1 MRFSVRPRSITGFL
15 EVGVWNRFVGFWV
28 NAIGFSTALLLDF
41 HQSGVLQFPQG
52 VDRFLPPAVEQ
63 LHYLVDG
70 IVEVNPP
77 VFVHPPVFSGQVCPA
92 QDKGIQYLCFV
103 GQWRECGG
111 FKKEIGK
118 PGKADRLFRLMDINS
133 VCHIVF
139 CGRLEAR
146 FRGQTVVSIACP
158 CSVLAKPCKS
168 RTFQPLTV
176 HTRPPFP
183 FTFCF
188 LPPVNSGG
196 TAGAVFCPVGFRD
209 EHTAADRTAFQV
221 LIPENLRFQRPVQ
234 RQDRPAEPLTADRER
249 NRLRTGAGVPIVKEH
264 TVPVLIT
271 AALPAYQAVCL
282 FPLRRRHTVEGAVRF
297 ALYGRQ
303 SFIWVLSH
311 VFPPFFCCRSPQ
323 KGFLPHSCG
332 VFPTGAPTKSLDF
345 VGRGATAERVSFR
358 HLAEA
363 NDTQLVATRHAPRT
377 SGHFVPKWLVAVLPL
392 PGYSFSDGHSFFK
405 VRLIDELR

>member
-28 NAIGFSTALLLDF
+28 NAVGFSTALLLDF
-41 HQSGVLQFPQG
+41 HQSGILQFPQG

-70 IVEVNPP
+70 IIKVNPP
-77 VFVHPPVFSGQVCPA
+77 IFICPAVFPGQVCPA

-103 GQWRECGG
+103 GQGRECGG
-111 FKKEIGK
+111 FKKEIRK
-118 PGKADRLFRLMDINS
+118 PGKADRLFRLMDING

-196 TAGAVFCPVGFRD
+196 TAGAVFCPVGFGD

-271 AALPAYQAVCL
+271 AALPADQGVCL
-282 FPLRRRHTVEGAVRF
+282 FPLCRCHAVKGTVLS
-297 ALYGRQ
+297 ALYERQ
-303 SFIWVLSH
+303 SFIWFLSH
-311 VFPPFFCCRSPQ
+311 VSSVSLLPFSPKRLPASSSQAAYRSFHRKRQNSLAPLLLLSPQ
-323 KGFLPHSCG
+323 SHATLRGPRQWRRVSPLVRKCGASPAG
-332 VFPTGAPTKSLDF
+332 VFLFGRLFIFQGA
-345 VGRGATAERVSFR
+345 VHR
-358 HLAEA
+358 
-363 NDTQLVATRHAPRT
+363 
-377 SGHFVPKWLVAVLPL
+377 
-392 PGYSFSDGHSFFK
+392 
-405 VRLIDELR
+405 

>member
-1 MRFSVRPRSITGFL
+1 
-15 EVGVWNRFVGFWV
+15 
-28 NAIGFSTALLLDF
+28 
-41 HQSGVLQFPQG
+41 
-52 VDRFLPPAVEQ
+52 
-63 LHYLVDG
+63 
-70 IVEVNPP
+70 
-77 VFVHPPVFSGQVCPA
+77 
-92 QDKGIQYLCFV
+92 
-103 GQWRECGG
+103 
-111 FKKEIGK
+111 
-118 PGKADRLFRLMDINS
+118 MDING

-139 CGRLEAR
+139 CGRLEAC

-158 CSVLAKPCKS
+158 CSVLVKPCKS

-196 TAGAVFCPVGFRD
+196 TAGTVFRPVGFRD

-221 LIPENLRFQRPVQ
+221 LIPENLCFQRSDL

-249 NRLRTGAGVPIVKEH
+249 NGLGASVGVPIVKEH

-271 AALPAYQAVCL
+271 AALPADQGVCL
-282 FPLRRRHTVEGAVRF
+282 FPLCRCHAVKGTVLL

-311 VFPPFFCCRSPQ
+311 VFPPFFLSRSPR

-332 VFPTGAPTKSLDF
+332 VF
-345 VGRGATAERVSFR
+345 RRW
-358 HLAEA
+358 
-363 NDTQLVATRHAPRT
+363 HAPRT

-392 PGYSFSDGHSFFK
+392 PGYSFSDGYSFFK
-405 VRLIDELR
+405 VQLIDELP

>member
-1 MRFSVRPRSITGFL
+1 VRFSVLRRSITGFL
-15 EVGVWNRFVGFWV
+15 EVGVWNRFIGFRV
-28 NAIGFSTALLLDF
+28 NAVGFSTALLLDL
-41 HQSGVLQFPQG
+41 HQSGILQFPQG
-52 VDRFLPPAVEQ
+52 VDRFLPSAVEQ

-77 VFVHPPVFSGQVCPA
+77 VFVCPAIFPGQVCPA

-103 GQWRECGG
+103 GQGGECGG
-111 FKKEIGK
+111 FKKEIRK
-118 PGKADRLFRLMDINS
+118 PGKADRLFRLIDING

-139 CGRLEAR
+139 CGRLEAC

-196 TAGAVFCPVGFRD
+196 AVGTVFRPVGLWD
-209 EHTAADRTAFQV
+209 EHSAADRTAFQV
-221 LIPENLRFQRPVQ
+221 LIPENFRFQRPVQ

-249 NRLRTGAGVPIVKEH
+249 SRLRAGAGVPIVKNDAIA
-264 TVPVLIT
+264 VLIT
-271 AALPAYQAVCL
+271 AALPADQGICL
-282 FPLRRRHTVEGAVRF
+282 FPLCRCHAGKGTVLL

-311 VFPPFFCCRSPQ
+311 VFPPFFLSRSPR

-332 VFPTGAPTKSLDF
+332 VF
-345 VGRGATAERVSFR
+345 RRW
-358 HLAEA
+358 
-363 NDTQLVATRHAPRT
+363 HAPRT

-392 PGYSFSDGHSFFK
+392 PGYSFSDGYSFFK
-405 VRLIDELR
+405 VQLIDELP

>member
-1 MRFSVRPRSITGFL
+1 M
-15 EVGVWNRFVGFWV
+15 
-28 NAIGFSTALLLDF
+28 
-41 HQSGVLQFPQG
+41 
-52 VDRFLPPAVEQ
+52 EQ
-63 LHYLVDG
+63 TNYFADG
-70 IVEVNPP
+70 IVQVNASVLVSPA
-77 VFVHPPVFSGQVCPA
+77 VLAGQLRPA
-92 QDKGIQYLCFV
+92 QDKGVQYLRFV
-103 GQWRECGG
+103 GQGRKCRC
-111 FKKEIGK
+111 FKEEIRK
-118 PGKADRLFRLMDINS
+118 PGEADRFLRLMDING

-139 CGRLEAR
+139 CGRLEAC

-196 TAGAVFCPVGFRD
+196 TAGAVFCPVGFGD
-209 EHTAADRTAFQV
+209 EHAAADRTAFQV
-221 LIPENLRFQRPVQ
+221 LIPENLRFQRSDL

-249 NRLRTGAGVPIVKEH
+249 NGLGAGVGVPIVKEH

-271 AALPAYQAVCL
+271 AALPADQGVCL
-282 FPLRRRHTVEGAVRF
+282 FPLCRCHAVKGTVRL

-311 VFPPFFCCRSPQ
+311 VFPPFFLSRSPR

-332 VFPTGAPTKSLDF
+332 VF
-345 VGRGATAERVSFR
+345 RRW
-358 HLAEA
+358 
-363 NDTQLVATRHAPRT
+363 HAPRT
-377 SGHFVPKWLVAVLPL
+377 SGHFVPKLARCGASPAGIFLFGRSSCFQGAV
-392 PGYSFSDGHSFFK
+392 H
-405 VRLIDELR
+405 R

>member
-28 NAIGFSTALLLDF
+28 NAVGFSTALLLDL
-41 HQSGVLQFPQG
+41 HQSGILQFPQG
-52 VDRFLPPAVEQ
+52 VDRLLPPAVEQ

-70 IVEVNPP
+70 IIKVNPP
-77 VFVHPPVFSGQVCPA
+77 IFICPAVFPGQVCPA

-103 GQWRECGG
+103 GQGCECGG
-111 FKKEIGK
+111 FKKEIRK
-118 PGKADRLFRLMDINS
+118 PGKADRLFRLMNINRA
-133 VCHIVF
+133 CHSVF

-146 FRGQTVVSIACP
+146 FPRKMILHTTRPGYE
-158 CSVLAKPCKS
+158 LAKPDKS
-168 RTFQPLTV
+168 RLFFCLTV
-176 HTRPPFP
+176 HSRPPFP

-196 TAGAVFCPVGFRD
+196 AVGAVFSPVGFGD

-221 LIPENLRFQRPVQ
+221 PAPVNLRFQRPGK
-234 RQDRPAEPLTADRER
+234 RQDRPPKPLAADRER
-249 NRLRTGAGVPIVKEH
+249 NGLGAGVGIPIVKEH
-264 TVPVLIT
+264 TIPVLIT
-271 AALPAYQAVCL
+271 AALPADQGVCL
-282 FPLRRRHTVEGAVRF
+282 FPLCRCHAVKGTVRL

-303 SFIWVLSH
+303 SFIWVLFH
-311 VFPPFFCCRSPQ
+311 VFPPFLLSRSSR

-332 VFPTGAPTKSLDF
+332 VF
-345 VGRGATAERVSFR
+345 RRW
-358 HLAEA
+358 
-363 NDTQLVATRHAPRT
+363 HAPRT

-405 VRLIDELR
+405 VQLIDELP

>member
-28 NAIGFSTALLLDF
+28 NAVGFSTALLLNLY
-41 HQSGVLQFPQG
+41 QSGVLQLPQG
-52 VDRFLPPAVEQ
+52 VDRLLPPAVEQ

-70 IVEVNPP
+70 IVEVNAPIFVRP
-77 VFVHPPVFSGQVCPA
+77 AVFPGQVCPA

-103 GQWRECGG
+103 GQGRECGG

-118 PGKADRLFRLMDINS
+118 PGKADRLFRLMDING

-196 TAGAVFCPVGFRD
+196 TAGAVFCPVGFGD
-209 EHTAADRTAFQV
+209 EHAAADRTAFQV
-221 LIPENLRFQRPVQ
+221 LIPENFCFQRPVQ
-234 RQDRPAEPLTADRER
+234 RQDRPSEPLAADRER
-249 NRLRTGAGVPIVKEH
+249 NRLRAGAGVPIVKDNA
-264 TVPVLIT
+264 VAVLT
-271 AALPAYQAVCL
+271 ATALPAYQAGRL
-282 FPLRRRHTVEGAVRF
+282 FPLRRCHAVKGTVRPAF
-297 ALYGRQ
+297 QWRQ
-303 SFIWVLSH
+303 VFIGVISH
-311 VFPPFFCCRSPQ
+311 AFPPFCFPLPFSPKRFPAPFLRRVPALARSSQLRDILSRSPTPC
-323 KGFLPHSCG
+323 GASPAG
-332 VFPTGAPTKSLDF
+332 VFLFGRSFCFQGA
-345 VGRGATAERVSFR
+345 VHR
-358 HLAEA
+358 
-363 NDTQLVATRHAPRT
+363 
-377 SGHFVPKWLVAVLPL
+377 
-392 PGYSFSDGHSFFK
+392 
-405 VRLIDELR
+405 

>member
-1 MRFSVRPRSITGFL
+1 MRFSVLRRSITGFL

-28 NAIGFSTALLLDF
+28 NAVGFSTALLLDL
-41 HQSGVLQFPQG
+41 HQSGILQFPQG
-52 VDRFLPPAVEQ
+52 VHRLLPPTVKQGNNLADWVIQE
-63 LHYLVDG
+63 
-70 IVEVNPP
+70 NPP
-77 VFVHPPVFSGQVCPA
+77 VLVRPAVFPGQVCPA

-103 GQWRECGG
+103 GQGCECGG

-118 PGKADRLFRLMDINS
+118 PGKADRLFRLMDING

-139 CGRLEAR
+139 CGRLEDC
-146 FRGQTVVSIACP
+146 FRGQTVVSIAGP

-188 LPPVNSGG
+188 LSPVNSGG

-221 LIPENLRFQRPVQ
+221 LIPENPCFQRSDL

-249 NRLRTGAGVPIVKEH
+249 SRLRAGAGVPIVKEH
-264 TVPVLIT
+264 TVPVLIV
-271 AALPAYQAVCL
+271 AALPADQGVCL
-282 FPLRRRHTVEGAVRF
+282 FPLCRCHAVKGTVLP

-311 VFPPFFCCRSPQ
+311 VFPPFFLSRSPR

-332 VFPTGAPTKSLDF
+332 VF
-345 VGRGATAERVSFR
+345 RRW
-358 HLAEA
+358 
-363 NDTQLVATRHAPRT
+363 HAPRT

-392 PGYSFSDGHSFFK
+392 PGYSFSDGYSFFK
-405 VRLIDELR
+405 VQLIDELP

>member
-28 NAIGFSTALLLDF
+28 NAVGFSTALLLDL
-41 HQSGVLQFPQG
+41 HQSGILQFPQG
-52 VDRFLPPAVEQ
+52 VHRLLPPTVKQGNNLADWVIQE
-63 LHYLVDG
+63 
-70 IVEVNPP
+70 NPP
-77 VFVHPPVFSGQVCPA
+77 VLVRPAVFPGQVCPA

-103 GQWRECGG
+103 GQGCECGG
-111 FKKEIGK
+111 FKKEIRK
-118 PGKADRLFRLMDINS
+118 PGKADRLFRLMDING

-139 CGRLEAR
+139 CGRLEAC
-146 FRGQTVVSIACP
+146 FWGQTVVSIACP
-158 CSVLAKPCKS
+158 CSVLVKPCKS

-196 TAGAVFCPVGFRD
+196 TAGTVFCPVGFW
-209 EHTAADRTAFQV
+209 EKGLSAYSAAFRV
-221 LIPENLRFQRPVQ
+221 LIPENLRLQRPVQ
-234 RQDRPAEPLTADRER
+234 RQNRPAEPLTADRER
-249 NRLRTGAGVPIVKEH
+249 NRLRAGAGVPIVKDNA
-264 TVPVLIT
+264 VAVLT
-271 AALPAYQAVCL
+271 ATALPTDQSVRL
-282 FPLRRRHTVEGAVRF
+282 FPLCRCHAVKGAVRL

-311 VFPPFFCCRSPQ
+311 VFPPFFLCRSPR

-332 VFPTGAPTKSLDF
+332 VFQ
-345 VGRGATAERVSFR
+345 RW
-358 HLAEA
+358 
-363 NDTQLVATRHAPRT
+363 HAPRP

-392 PGYSFSDGHSFFK
+392 PGYSFSDGYSFFK
-405 VRLIDELR
+405 VQLIDELP

>member
-1 MRFSVRPRSITGFL
+1 MRFSVLRRSITGFL
-15 EVGVWNRFVGFWV
+15 EVGVWNRFIGFWE
-28 NAIGFSTALLLDF
+28 NAVGFSTALLLDL
-41 HQSGVLQFPQG
+41 HQSGILQLPQG

-63 LHYLVDG
+63 LHYLIDG
-70 IVEVNPP
+70 IVEVNAPIFVRP
-77 VFVHPPVFSGQVCPA
+77 AVFPGQVCPA
-92 QDKGIQYLCFV
+92 QDKGIQNLCFV
-103 GQWRECGG
+103 GQGCECGG

-118 PGKADRLFRLMDINS
+118 PGKADRLFRLMDING

-146 FRGQTVVSIACP
+146 FRGQTVVSITCP
-158 CSVLAKPCKS
+158 CSVLVKPCKS

-196 TAGAVFCPVGFRD
+196 TAGAVFCPVGFGD
-209 EHTAADRTAFQV
+209 EHAAADRTAFQV

-249 NRLRTGAGVPIVKEH
+249 NGLGAGVGVPIVKEH

-271 AALPAYQAVCL
+271 AALPADQGVCL
-282 FPLRRRHTVEGAVRF
+282 FPLCWCHAVKGAVRL

-311 VFPPFFCCRSPQ
+311 VFPPFFLCRSPR

-332 VFPTGAPTKSLDF
+332 VF
-345 VGRGATAERVSFR
+345 RRW
-358 HLAEA
+358 
-363 NDTQLVATRHAPRT
+363 HAPRT

-392 PGYSFSDGHSFFK
+392 PGHSFSDGHSFFK
-405 VRLIDELR
+405 VLSIDELP

>member
-1 MRFSVRPRSITGFL
+1 MRFSALRRTRMGFL

-28 NAIGFSTALLLDF
+28 NAVGFSTALLLDF
-41 HQSGVLQFPQG
+41 HQSGILQFPQG
-52 VDRFLPPAVEQ
+52 VDRLLPPAVEQ

-70 IVEVNPP
+70 IIKVNPP
-77 VFVHPPVFSGQVCPA
+77 IFICPAVFPGQVCPA

-103 GQWRECGG
+103 GQGCECGG

-118 PGKADRLFRLMDINS
+118 PGKADRFFRLMDING

-139 CGRLEAR
+139 CGRLEAC

-196 TAGAVFCPVGFRD
+196 TVGTVFRPVGLWD
-209 EHTAADRTAFQV
+209 KHSAADRTAFQL
-221 LIPENLRFQRPVQ
+221 LIPENLRFQRSDL

-249 NRLRTGAGVPIVKEH
+249 NSLGAGVGVPIVKEH
-264 TVPVLIT
+264 TVRILIT
-271 AALPAYQAVCL
+271 AALPADQGVCL
-282 FPLRRRHTVEGAVRF
+282 FPLCRCHAVKGTVLP

-311 VFPPFFCCRSPQ
+311 VFPPFFLSRSPR

-332 VFPTGAPTKSLDF
+332 VF
-345 VGRGATAERVSFR
+345 RRW
-358 HLAEA
+358 
-363 NDTQLVATRHAPRT
+363 HAPRT

-392 PGYSFSDGHSFFK
+392 PGYSFSDGYSFFK
-405 VRLIDELR
+405 VQLIDELP